1 MFWIIHLDF
10 LISFHYT
17 KSNDR
22 KLIHNMFTKR
32 QKQVLDFVTDYKMRK
47 GYAPALDE
55 IQKKFKFAS
64 VSTAHFHV
72 SRLRDLGYLTREEN
86 KPRSINIV
94 SREIMVKI
102 PLLGAIAAGQ
112 PIEAIQDKEIIAVPK
127 SKIPISSEVYAL
139 RVVGDSMVDE
149 NIHNGDIVLVR
160 HQETAENGQKVVAL
174 INNHE
179 ATLKKFYQESGHIRL
194 QPANKNMEPL
204 IFRNGR
210 DVSIQGVVLD
220 VIRDIGISITEIT
233 LPQTVQQT
241 DKKSSPH
248 FEAENILIYKDNILK
263 INSIPNNSVD
273 LIVTSPPYNVDIHY
287 NSHADDLSYEDYL
300 EFTRKWIKKCFDL
313 TKSEGRFLLNI
324 PLDKNK
330 GGQKSVG
337 ADITKIAK
345 DIGWKY
351 HSTIIWNEG
360 NISRRTAWGSFMSAS
375 APYVIAPVELILVL
389 YKDSW
394 KKTGGSR
401 KNDITKKEFMDWTNG
416 VWTFNGQSKKGAG
429 GHPAPFP
436 IELPRRCIKLF
447 SFIGDTV
454 LDPFLGSGSTLIAS
468 YLHGRKG
475 IGVEIDEKYCDI
487 AIDRLCNEA
496 KVNQGNLLK

>member
-1 MFWIIHLDF
+1 MATL
-10 LISFHYT
+10 
-17 KSNDR
+17 
-22 KLIHNMFTKR
+22 TKR
-32 QKQVLDFVTDYKMRK
+32 QKQIYDFTKSYINKK
-47 GYAPALDE
+47 GISPTLEEIKKHFRLSSLSTIHQHIGALVEKGFIAKDDNSARGISLIE
-55 IQKKFKFAS
+55 K
-64 VSTAHFHV
+64 TAK
-72 SRLRDLGYLTREEN
+72 L
-86 KPRSINIV
+86 
-94 SREIMVKI
+94 VKI
-102 PLLGAIAAGQ
+102 PLLGTIAAGQ
-112 PIEAIQDKEIIAVPK
+112 PIEAIQEKETIAVPQNK
-127 SKIPISSEVYAL
+127 LPRSGECYAL
-139 RVVGDSMVDE
+139 RVVGNSMIDE
-149 NIHNGDIVLVR
+149 GINNGDVVLIKQQAVVD
-160 HQETAENGQKVVAL
+160 NGQKVVAL
-174 INNHE
+174 IDNHE
-179 ATLKKFYQESGHIRL
+179 ATLKKFYKERGHIRL

-210 DVSIQGVVLD
+210 NVSIQGIVLD
-220 VIRDIGISITEIT
+220 VIRDIGISVTET
-233 LPQTVQQT
+233 VLPQTFQQT
-241 DKKSSPH
+241 DKKSSPY
-248 FEAENILIYKDNILK
+248 FAADNILIYKDDILK
-263 INSIPNNSVD
+263 INSIPYNSVD

-300 EFTRKWIKKCFDL
+300 EFTQKWIKKCFDL

-389 YKDSW
+389 YKDGW
-394 KKTGGSR
+394 KKNGGSR

-447 SFIGDTV
+447 SFIDDTI

-475 IGVEIDEKYCDI
+475 VGVDIDAKYCDI
-487 AIDRLCNEA
+487 AINRLQQEA
-496 KVNQGNLLK
+496 KVNQSSLLK